1 MLIHKELADTFLEK
15 YKDVMAHLNGGVLP
29 SGIEEYAALRPEIYK
44 RIEDIDEDCRKLVGK
59 QFIESLRSAKCS
71 TFVYLKK
78 YRNGYVL
85 QDTESGV
92 YYQVVALTTPIEE
105 ILPEFCYIETAIVPF
120 ENYLICDGLVF
131 FKNVLIGKNMAKEIR
146 DGYWEAKRTGEL
158 IANSADITMR

>member
-15 YKDVMAHLNGGVLP
+15 YKNVMAHLNDGILP

-44 RIEDIDEDCRKLVGK
+44 RIEDIDENCRELVGK
-59 QFIESLRSAKCS
+59 QFIESLRSAAYS

-92 YYQVVALTTPIEE
+92 YYQAVALTTPLEE
-105 ILPEFCYIETAIVPF
+105 LLPEFCYIETAVVPF
-120 ENYLICDGLVF
+120 NNYFICDGLVLS
-131 FKNVLIGKNMAKEIR
+131 KNILIGKNMAKEIR
-146 DGYWEAKRTGEL
+146 DGYWEAKRAGEL
-158 IANSADITMR
+158 VVNSASRKRC